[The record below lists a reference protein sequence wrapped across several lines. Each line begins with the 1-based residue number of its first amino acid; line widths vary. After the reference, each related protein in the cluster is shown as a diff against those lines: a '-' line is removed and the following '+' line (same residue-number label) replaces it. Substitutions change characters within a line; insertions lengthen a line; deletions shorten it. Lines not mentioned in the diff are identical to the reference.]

1 MKTIRQTLILLTFA
15 LFFAANVTAAP
26 LDERQRTV
34 ETVVADALAQLPAAT
49 AGDYD
54 KIMGE
59 LAATGAEGV
68 GILADM
74 LVPAS
79 QGENAAVEYA
89 LNGVASFVTAA
100 GREQLRPAVCEGLL
114 AALARCKDDA
124 NRAFL
129 VSQLQLCATAD
140 NAAALAAYIDD
151 PYLGDPV
158 LRALISIPDSEA
170 TLLSLARR
178 SDLSDAQRAAL
189 ERGRGGV
196 RLTKDGER
204 VAPAI
209 REFLQA
215 NARLDSTIAQV
226 ASSRSEVIRVSAF
239 ASMAMHWLPSII
251 RRFREE
257 RPDVD
262 VDIRMADHI
271 RSPYELLA
279 QGKMDVIFVSHQEE
293 ESGYEWIHLR
303 DDTMY
308 AVLPKDYPID
318 GRTGYPL
325 S

>member
-1 MKTIRQTLILLTFA
+1 MESKKLEALLMAVDLGSFTKAAEVMGYTQSGLTHMMNSLEREVGFTL
-15 LFFAANVTAAP
+15 
-26 LDERQRTV
+26 
-34 ETVVADALAQLPAAT
+34 
-49 AGDYD
+49 
-54 KIMGE
+54 
-59 LAATGAEGV
+59 
-68 GILADM
+68 
-74 LVPAS
+74 
-79 QGENAAVEYA
+79 
-89 LNGVASFVTAA
+89 
-100 GREQLRPAVCEGLL
+100 
-114 AALARCKDDA
+114 
-124 NRAFL
+124 
-129 VSQLQLCATAD
+129 
-140 NAAALAAYIDD
+140 
-151 PYLGDPV
+151 
-158 LRALISIPDSEA
+158 
-170 TLLSLARR
+170 
-178 SDLSDAQRAAL
+178 L

-325 S
+325 SEFDGRDFIMPAQGFDKDIMRIFNRVGVKPHILPTAATAFCSCRWSPSRRASSAWPCVRARGGRRRSSSSLNARRQCSPSWSPNEKRLVTRRKNG